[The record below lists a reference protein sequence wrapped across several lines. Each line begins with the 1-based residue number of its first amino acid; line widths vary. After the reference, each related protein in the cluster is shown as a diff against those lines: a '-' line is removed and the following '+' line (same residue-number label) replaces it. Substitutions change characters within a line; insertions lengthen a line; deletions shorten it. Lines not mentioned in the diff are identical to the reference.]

1 MTGAGKDTLVKGKRS
16 CTVLFFSAYFIYY
29 AVYCVFSSFIVL
41 FLTEQG
47 YSATVC
53 GIITSLTFLANLLM
67 EPVGGYITDTFL
79 PTRRYLLVCI
89 GIVSMVCAFCTKFMN
104 QSWLL
109 LPGLVLSAGLAY
121 PFSQL
126 MDAWVNLS
134 KESYPGLIYSRI
146 RAGGSNGFAVM
157 SVIGGFY
164 FKHWGWNRYFQMQIL
179 LFLMMIPF
187 LILLPDTRLGNHRKK
202 GEAEKSLSFVQA
214 FQQLVKSRRFL
225 FCLTI
230 STLYWFSHR
239 PVGSF
244 LSLIIAERG
253 GDAELFGNV
262 CGIGAAVEFLSLLLL
277 AYIGKKKTYPA
288 LWGMAAA
295 LGTNLLRPICF
306 QLFSGEWSLYLGQ
319 ILQSVSFALYM
330 SASVECFAE
339 TSDERL
345 KSFSISIG
353 LTISSVIGTVCA
365 NMAGGKL
372 CDLFYSEFLI
382 LFSFLLGS
390 MNLLFFIL
398 VFLKERLDNKKMQC

>member
-1 MTGAGKDTLVKGKRS
+1 M
-16 CTVLFFSAYFIYY
+16 
-29 AVYCVFSSFIVL
+29 
-41 FLTEQG
+41 
-47 YSATVC
+47 
-53 GIITSLTFLANLLM
+53 
-67 EPVGGYITDTFL
+67 
-79 PTRRYLLVCI
+79 
-89 GIVSMVCAFCTKFMN
+89 
-104 QSWLL
+104 
-109 LPGLVLSAGLAY
+109 
-121 PFSQL
+121 
-126 MDAWVNLS
+126 
-134 KESYPGLIYSRI
+134 
-146 RAGGSNGFAVM
+146 
-157 SVIGGFY
+157 
-164 FKHWGWNRYFQMQIL
+164 
-179 LFLMMIPF
+179 
-187 LILLPDTRLGNHRKK
+187 
-202 GEAEKSLSFVQA
+202 
-214 FQQLVKSRRFL
+214 VKSRRFL
-225 FCLTI
+225 FNNKHSLLVQ
-230 STLYWFSHR
+230 SSASWQL
-239 PVGSF
+239 PVIDYCGAWRRCG
-244 LSLIIAERG
+244 III
-253 GDAELFGNV
+253 NV

-372 CDLFYSEFLI
+372 CDLFYPEFLI

>member
-1 MTGAGKDTLVKGKRS
+1 MES
-16 CTVLFFSAYFIYY
+16 LFSDAD
-29 AVYCVFSSFIVL
+29 SFISYDDSISHPAS
-41 FLTEQG
+41 G
-47 YSATVC
+47 YQAW
-53 GIITSLTFLANLLM
+53 
-67 EPVGGYITDTFL
+67 
-79 PTRRYLLVCI
+79 
-89 GIVSMVCAFCTKFMN
+89 
-104 QSWLL
+104 QS
-109 LPGLVLSAGLAY
+109 
-121 PFSQL
+121 
-126 MDAWVNLS
+126 S
-134 KESYPGLIYSRI
+134 KER
-146 RAGGSNGFAVM
+146 GG
-157 SVIGGFY
+157 
-164 FKHWGWNRYFQMQIL
+164 R
-179 LFLMMIPF
+179 
-187 LILLPDTRLGNHRKK
+187 
-202 GEAEKSLSFVQA
+202 EKSFVCSGVSA
-214 FQQLVKSRRFL
+214 IGKKRRFL

-372 CDLFYSEFLI
+372 CDLFYPEFLI

>member
-1 MTGAGKDTLVKGKRS
+1 M
-16 CTVLFFSAYFIYY
+16 
-29 AVYCVFSSFIVL
+29 
-41 FLTEQG
+41 
-47 YSATVC
+47 
-53 GIITSLTFLANLLM
+53 
-67 EPVGGYITDTFL
+67 
-79 PTRRYLLVCI
+79 
-89 GIVSMVCAFCTKFMN
+89 
-104 QSWLL
+104 
-109 LPGLVLSAGLAY
+109 
-121 PFSQL
+121 
-126 MDAWVNLS
+126 
-134 KESYPGLIYSRI
+134 
-146 RAGGSNGFAVM
+146 
-157 SVIGGFY
+157 
-164 FKHWGWNRYFQMQIL
+164 
-179 LFLMMIPF
+179 PF

-262 CGIGAAVEFLSLLLL
+262 CGVGAAVEFLSLLLL

-306 QLFSGEWSLYLGQ
+306 QLFGGEWSLYMGQ
-319 ILQSVSFALYM
+319 IQSVSFALYM

-365 NMAGGKL
+365 NLAGGKL
-372 CDLFYSEFLI
+372 CDLFHPGSLI
-382 LFSFLLGS
+382 LLSLILGS
-390 MNLLFFIL
+390 INLLFFA
-398 VFLKERLDNKKMQC
+398 FFKEKFDNENI